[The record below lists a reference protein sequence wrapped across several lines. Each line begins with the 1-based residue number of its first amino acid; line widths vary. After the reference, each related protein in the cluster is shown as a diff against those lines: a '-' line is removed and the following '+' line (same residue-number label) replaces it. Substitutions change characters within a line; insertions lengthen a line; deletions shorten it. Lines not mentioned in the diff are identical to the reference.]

1 MNELL
6 RSFKLGKKGRGNR
19 LCASGTLLKE
29 LAQCEIKRKQKKK
42 ERKEGR
48 KKKI

>member
-6 RSFKLGKKGRGNR
+6 RSFKLDKKGRGNR

-29 LAQCEIKRKQKKK
+29 LAVRDKKKTKKKKK
-42 ERKEGR
+42 E
-48 KKKI
+48 KKI